1 MTMTG
6 KTTDEQRRAHH
17 GMLAQIASYHH
28 SGSYTARMDQLR
40 DILIRAADE
49 SFGSGWSSATMLVR
63 LYYLPPGELGP
74 LVGSGGFAAV
84 EYEAKRR
91 AGKEGGRR
99 GYAAV
104 SQGAA
109 GPLVLPAV
117 RGGTGDI
124 SEYSVVTMSEGL
136 FGEMM
141 DQLDDWYHELDGLG
155 LQPWDFSVIAVDR
168 IDTDHHHGYG
178 TAGWDRQMRALTG
191 IDPGEWLITA
201 DERGV
206 LIPDV
211 ELSARAGALLNG
223 PVGLK

>member
-1 MTMTG
+1 MMALWG
-6 KTTDEQRRAHH
+6 
-17 GMLAQIASYHH
+17 SYHR
-28 SGSYTARMDQLR
+28 SDMYRYRMDSLKE
-40 DILIRAADE
+40 ILVGAADAAYPQ
-49 SFGSGWSSATMLVR
+49 GWSVATMLVR

-74 LVGSGGFAAV
+74 LVSSGGFSVV
-84 EYEAKRR
+84 EREAKRR
-91 AGKEGGRR
+91 SGQDGGRR

-141 DQLDDWYHELDGLG
+141 DQLDDWYLELDGLG

-191 IDPGEWLITA
+191 IDPGEWLIAA

-211 ELSARAGALLNG
+211 ELSARAGTLLNG
-223 PVGLK
+223 PVGTK